1 MKKGLLVICI
11 YALAGIF
18 SVVPVL
24 GQKSDVRGRITTGPA
39 ISLVTLAINPFELDR
54 KFTSADSAVA
64 ESLRQILE
72 RDLLFTLY
80 FNIVRP
86 DSVFLHDFAGGRMSL
101 DDWIYVGA
109 QMLVNCRLTKNESML
124 AMNVEVVDVMRNRL
138 VYSHEFL
145 GEPGRYRYLAH
156 RVADDLLY
164 NLTGERGVFFS
175 RIAYVVKSGNSSEIY
190 ICDFDGY
197 NPILAISDSRFRNT
211 LNLLPSWSAA
221 GDRLFFTSY
230 SRGNP
235 DLYCIDF
242 LQNSVSALSTRQGLN
257 YEAAMSPDGNH
268 LAAVLSFGENTE
280 IYLIDSKSGKILR
293 QVTFSPSIDTSPTW
307 SPNSRQIA
315 FTSDRSGS
323 PQIYVTDIDGANTRR
338 LTYLGDY
345 NTEPA
350 WSPRGDLVAYTSRE
364 NGLFQIYAV
373 DITGQNTYKLTDWG
387 SNEAPSWSPD
397 GLHIVYT
404 SNADGERGLWT
415 MNFDGTGKMRLQVSG
430 ECKSPDWSPN
440 LH

>member
-1 MKKGLLVICI
+1 MKKCLLAIWI
-11 YALAGIF
+11 FALAEIF
-18 SVVPVL
+18 AISPAIA
-24 GQKSDVRGRITTGPA
+24 QKTDVSGVIIKGPA
-39 ISLVTLAINPFELDR
+39 ISLVTLAINPFELDQG
-54 KFTSADSAVA
+54 FDSADSAIA
-64 ESLRQILE
+64 DSLRRILE

-86 DSVFLHDFAGGRMSL
+86 DSAFLHDFARGHMSL

-109 QMLVNCRLTKNESML
+109 QMLIDCRLTKNESML

-145 GEPGRYRYLAH
+145 GEPGRFRYLAH

-164 NLTGERGVFFS
+164 TLTGERGVFFS
-175 RIAYVVKSGNSSEIY
+175 KIAYVVKSGNNSEIY
-190 ICDFDGY
+190 VCDFDGY
-197 NPILAISDSRFRNT
+197 NPIPALSDSRFRNT
-211 LNLLPSWSAA
+211 LNLLPSWSSA
-221 GDRLFFTSY
+221 GNGLFFTSY

-235 DLYCIDF
+235 DLYYIDF
-242 LQNSVSALSTRQGLN
+242 LQSSINAISTRQGLN
-257 YEAAMSPDGNH
+257 YEAAMSPDGNY
-268 LAAVLSFGENTE
+268 LAVVLSFEENAE

-307 SPNSRQIA
+307 SPNSRQMA

-323 PQIYVTDIDGANTRR
+323 PQIYIADIEGANTRR

-350 WSPRGDLVAYTSRE
+350 WSPRGDLIAYTSRE

-373 DITGQNTYKLTDWG
+373 DITGQNAYKLTDWG

-397 GLHIVYT
+397 GLHIVYS
-404 SNADGERGLWT
+404 SNADGERGLWI
-415 MNFDGTGKMRLQVSG
+415 MNYDGTGKTKLPIGG